1 MVQERIVETT
11 DAQGTVVERAYER
24 DTGPASVTVNTAPS
38 NGGSGFGAIIGILLL
53 AVLAVGGYLLFTK
66 SSSEERKDNAVAEAA
81 DDVGAAA
88 QKAGAAVEKA
98 ADKIAN

>member
-11 DAQGTVVERAYER
+11 DAQGTVTERAYER
-24 DTGPASVTVNTAPS
+24 DTGPASVTVNTAPAS
-38 NGGSGFGAIIGILLL
+38 GGSGFGAIAAILLL
-53 AVLAVGGYLLFTK
+53 AVLAVGGYFLFTK
-66 SSSEERKDNAVAEAA
+66 NSSQERKDNAVAEAA
-81 DDVGAAA
+81 DNVGAAA

>member
-38 NGGSGFGAIIGILLL
+38 GSSGFSAVLGILLL
-53 AVLAVGGYLLFTK
+53 IGIAVAGYLLFTNN
-66 SSSEERKDNAVAEAA
+66 SSEERKENAVAEAA
-81 DDVGAAA
+81 GDVGAAA
-88 QKAGAAVEKA
+88 EKAGAAVEKA

>member
-11 DAQGTVVERAYER
+11 DANGSVVERAYER
-24 DTGPASVTVNTAPS
+24 DTGPAQVTVNTAPTS
-38 NGGSGFGAIIGILLL
+38 GGGFGAITAILLL
-53 AVLAVGGYLLFTK
+53 LVLAVGGFLLFSK
-66 SSSEERKDNAVAEAA
+66 SGSEQRKDDAVAQAA
-81 DDVGAAA
+81 DNVGEAA